1 MFAFAVNF
9 PQSRRQLRRNLISE
23 NRISRMHWKFPV
35 SPKVIETLAPPHRHH
50 LASNS
55 LDLARNKPGKK
66 KNRLLIREGKESSE
80 NHRKKS
86 RNSVTS
92 SSRIYQPR
100 RRARNI
106 NFSRVIRHSCKK
118 KHFRC
123 FNAIYNVALRGDEG
137 EIRIRDWNVHKH
149 IKPAYKNDFIL
160 DM

>member
-1 MFAFAVNF
+1 MIFCALAEKRFLVFKTRVAIYFDVRVRCKFPAVSTSASSQF
-9 PQSRRQLRRNLISE
+9 DFGESHFSHAYR
-23 NRISRMHWKFPV
+23 KFPV

-118 KHFRC
+118 GIFDVLMPFITSH
-123 FNAIYNVALRGDEG
+123 YGETRG
-137 EIRIRDWNVHKH
+137 K
-149 IKPAYKNDFIL
+149 
-160 DM
+160 